1 MSCVEQHQGNLDRPR
16 RRAPFSTKIELSY
29 ASSNSQPNFN
39 GNLWKR
45 GRPISQLFDAG
56 KDDPI
61 VSWRWRVWISHK
73 MQEGSARTETKARE
87 VVRDCWLNII
97 HPGRCADRI
106 FFN

>member
-1 MSCVEQHQGNLDRPR
+1 MLG
-16 RRAPFSTKIELSY
+16 APFSTKIELSY

-61 VSWRWRVWISHK
+61 VS
-73 MQEGSARTETKARE
+73 
-87 VVRDCWLNII
+87 
-97 HPGRCADRI
+97 
-106 FFN
+106 